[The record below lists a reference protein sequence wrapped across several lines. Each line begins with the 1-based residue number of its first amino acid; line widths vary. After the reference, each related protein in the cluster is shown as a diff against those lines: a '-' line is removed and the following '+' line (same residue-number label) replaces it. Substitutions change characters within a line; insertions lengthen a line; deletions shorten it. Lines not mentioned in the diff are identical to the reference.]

1 MRVPGKGEDGRR
13 GPGDVILRCFWQG
26 GTGLNCYHK
35 RDQRENLR
43 FEDLS
48 LQKPAQHGTRNPFP
62 VPCHTVRPLTQWT
75 SCLSPASL
83 SKSSEGGRE
92 RTFKRNSSTERDFC
106 SRNPPPL
113 NGHSR
118 SAANIFAYLLQTICI
133 KYFAFDCIVENKGST

>member
-48 LQKPAQHGTRNPFP
+48 LQKPAHATVPPIPACHLVESNRLCSFIYLFP
-62 VPCHTVRPLTQWT
+62 D
-75 SCLSPASL
+75 LSSP
-83 SKSSEGGRE
+83 
-92 RTFKRNSSTERDFC
+92 
-106 SRNPPPL
+106 
-113 NGHSR
+113 
-118 SAANIFAYLLQTICI
+118 
-133 KYFAFDCIVENKGST
+133 